1 MLIVSNYIFFSVK
14 HVMNLLRAFRYPL
27 FQLYE
32 AAVKTRPEKF
42 GSAEFVPF
50 NASHGY
56 GHKLIFMAPELP
68 DIIR

>member
-1 MLIVSNYIFFSVK
+1 
-14 HVMNLLRAFRYPL
+14 MNLSRTFQYPL